1 MQKGWF
7 SMFLAPFNLLEN
19 WKRILLIAVGVI
31 VLLVIIAVFLNKGRY
46 TARFNGFYK
55 RIDRIATKRFNSNLF
70 IETLLQNDV
79 KDQTNTYKS
88 LKGRGKAKV
97 NKYLDFYV
105 KNLPELVILKSFIS
119 PDKNKNQLVILLLDE
134 SDRVLCRWDKTRKV
148 KGLIK
153 MANKYQMLTPI
164 LAFLYEFPMNIK
176 ENVPFR
182 FKNHDNDYTLTYDI
196 VKNAR
201 KTKRKVKERKLT
213 RAELKAQERIAKIKA
228 KKEAKLRK

>member
-1 MQKGWF
+1 MI
-7 SMFLAPFNLLEN
+7 LAAFNLMEH
-19 WKRILLIAVGVI
+19 WKQILLIAGAVI
-31 VLLVIIAVFLNKGRY
+31 VLLVIVAVFLNKGRY
-46 TARFNGFYK
+46 AARFNGFYK

-88 LKGRGKAKV
+88 LKGRGKSKV

-119 PDKNKNQLVILLLDE
+119 PDKNKNQLAILLLDE

-164 LAFLYEFPMNIK
+164 LAFLYELPMNIK
-176 ENVPFR
+176 EGVPFR

-196 VKNAR
+196 LKNAR

-228 KKEAKLRK
+228 KKEMKRR